1 MGLGFKINR
10 IITEQFA
17 TFSEHLDLSQEAQV
31 AYSFN
36 FSLNPLNQQV
46 GTHTS
51 FKFKQHQRL
60 IMKIV
65 VSCHFHIW
73 DDAWNSFIRGN
84 SIHLPVDF
92 AANLFVITTGA
103 TRGVLSS
110 KTEHTPFSK
119 YVLPLL
125 DVQHIITSDIVLT
138 YH

>member
-1 MGLGFKINR
+1 M
-10 IITEQFA
+10 
-17 TFSEHLDLSQEAQV
+17 LDANQDAQV
-31 AYSFN
+31 THSFN

-46 GTHTS
+46 GVHTS
-51 FKFKQHQRL
+51 FEFKQFQGL

-65 VSCHFHIW
+65 VSCHFGIW
-73 DDAWNSFIRGN
+73 NDAWSDFIHGN
-84 SIHLPVDF
+84 SIHLPVEF
-92 AANLFVITTGA
+92 ATNLFAITAGT

-125 DVQHIITSDIVLT
+125 DVQHIITSDIVFT